1 VSGAVADYD
10 VAFLIA
16 LPWGQCA
23 GVALPPVRGK
33 IVAVAPVSEAALA
46 RLAVAERAHAETL
59 PPGRAVTWVGGRL
72 ALRAALHALGA
83 DAAARTAPDTDV
95 APILSDDRGAPVL
108 PAGVVGSISHKDGL
122 AVALASVE
130 DGWRVGVDVE
140 LLRPSRHD
148 IAPRVLDA
156 DERAALVGLDEA
168 ARRAEVLVRFA
179 LKEAVYKALD
189 PSLRRYIGFHEV
201 QTRRDHQGALH
212 ASFLPRHGEPHFTV
226 EVLPLAAPLPEQ
238 ILLAARAKR
247 RSVAVTPTLS
257 L

>member
-1 VSGAVADYD
+1 MSGAVAAYD

-33 IVAVAPVSEAALA
+33 TVSVAPVPDAALA

-83 DAAARTAPDTDV
+83 GAGAPDTDA

-122 AVALASVE
+122 AVALASDDV
-130 DGWRVGVDVE
+130 GWRVGIDVE

-148 IAPRVLDA
+148 IAPRVLDP
-156 DERAALVGLDEA
+156 DERAALVGLDQA

-189 PSLRRYIGFHEV
+189 PSLRRYIGFFEV
-201 QTRRDHQGALH
+201 QTRRDEHGALH
-212 ASFLPRHGEPHFTV
+212 ASFLPRPGEPRFAI
-226 EVLPLAAPLPEQ
+226 EVLPIAAPLPDQ
-238 ILLAARAKR
+238 LLLAVRARR
-247 RSVAVTPTLS
+247 LSAV
-257 L
+257 

>member
-1 VSGAVADYD
+1 MSGAVAAYD

-33 IVAVAPVSEAALA
+33 TVAVAPVPEAALA
-46 RLAVAERAHAETL
+46 RLAAAERAHAQTL

-83 DAAARTAPDTDV
+83 GADAGARIAPETE
-95 APILSDDRGAPVL
+95 ATPILSDDRGAPVL
-108 PAGVVGSISHKDGL
+108 PAGLVGSISHKDGL
-122 AVALASVE
+122 AVALAS
-130 DGWRVGVDVE
+130 DDIGWRVGIDVE

-148 IAPRVLDA
+148 IAPRVLAA
-156 DERAALVGLDEA
+156 DERVALVGLDEG

-189 PSLRRYIGFHEV
+189 PSLRRYIGFFEV
-201 QTRRDHQGALH
+201 QTRRDDHDALH
-212 ASFLPRHGEPHFTV
+212 ASFLPRPG
-226 EVLPLAAPLPEQ
+226 
-238 ILLAARAKR
+238 
-247 RSVAVTPTLS
+247 
-257 L
+257 